1 MVDEQILTIY
11 QDQRKNMVNNPLR
24 DPKYRVQKLKDLY
37 QNILKLQPDICAA
50 LYLDLNKSATESYM
64 TEIGMVLSEISYMKK
79 HLKKFA
85 KPKKV
90 ATPLA
95 QFPAKSFRL
104 PCPKGQVLIISPWNY
119 PFMLSIEPL
128 VDAIAAGNCAILK
141 PSEHSP
147 YVSAIIEK
155 LIKMTFT
162 QNEVYTVLGGRE
174 ECSFLLD
181 LEFDHIF
188 FTGSTRVGK
197 IVMQKAAENFT
208 SVTLELGGKSPCIV
222 DETANIKL
230 AAKRIVFGKFLNCG
244 QTCVAPDYLLCHSS
258 IKDELIKEIE
268 RQIVLQYSVDP
279 LRNPDYPKMINQKQ
293 FEVSRNLIT
302 DDNVIFGGRFN
313 ENTLKIEPTLL
324 AADFDS
330 PSMQEEIFGP
340 IFPIIEFDNFDE
352 ILQKINTE
360 FNHPLAFYIFSSTK
374 RRINQA
380 LTTCDFGG
388 GCVNDCIIHLATSA
402 MPFGGLKHSGIGAYH
417 GKVGFE
423 TFSHIKSIVD
433 KKTWLDLPLRYQ
445 PYTKTKT
452 KLIKT
457 FVK

>member
-1 MVDEQILTIY
+1 MVNEEILQIY
-11 QDQRKNMVNNPLR
+11 QTQRKNMDTCPLR
-24 DPKYRVQKLKDLY
+24 QVNYRLEKLRELY
-37 QNILKLQPDICAA
+37 QNIVKAQAEICDA
-50 LYLDLNKSATESYM
+50 LRQDLNKSATESYM
-64 TEIGMVLSEISYMKK
+64 TEIGMVLSEISYMRK
-79 HLKKFA
+79 HLKSFA
-85 KPKKV
+85 KPKRV
-90 ATPLA
+90 HTPLA

-128 VDAIAAGNCAILK
+128 VNAIAAGNCVMLK

-147 YVSAIIEK
+147 HVTAVIKK
-155 LIKMTFT
+155 LIKATFT

-174 ECSFLLD
+174 SCSFLLD
-181 LEFDHIF
+181 LDFDHIF

-197 IVMQKAAENFT
+197 IVMQKAAEHFT

-244 QTCVAPDYLLCHSS
+244 QTCVAPDYLICHRS
-258 IKDELIKEIE
+258 IKRQLIQEIA

-293 FEVSRNLIT
+293 FNAAKDLISH
-302 DDNVIFGGRFN
+302 DNVIFGGRYN
-313 ENTLKIEPTLL
+313 ENTLKIEPTLIT
-324 AADFDS
+324 ANFNS

-340 IFPIIEFDNFDE
+340 ILPVLTFDNFDE
-352 ILQKINTE
+352 LLQVINAYH
-360 FNHPLAFYIFSSTK
+360 HPLAFYIFSSNQG
-374 RRINQA
+374 RIKKA
-380 LTTCDFGG
+380 LSYCSFGG

-402 MPFGGLKHSGIGAYH
+402 MPFGGLKHSGIGGYH

>member
-1 MVDEQILTIY
+1 MDNELIY
-11 QDQRKNMVNNPLR
+11 NAYNEQRKNILNCQLRNPN
-24 DPKYRVQKLKDLY
+24 YRIQKLRDLY
-37 QNILKLQPDICAA
+37 QNIVKLQNEICEA

-79 HLKKFA
+79 HIKRFA
-85 KPKKV
+85 KPQKV
-90 ATPLA
+90 KTPLA

-119 PFMLSIEPL
+119 PFMLALEPL
-128 VDAIAAGNCAILK
+128 VDAIAAGNCIVLK

-147 YVSAIIEK
+147 HVSSVIHK
-155 LIKMTFT
+155 LIKTTFT
-162 QNEVYTVLGGRE
+162 QNEVLTVLGGRE

-181 LEFDHIF
+181 LDFDHIF

-208 SVTLELGGKSPCIV
+208 SVTLELGGKSPCLV

-258 IKDELIKEIE
+258 IKNQLIHEIE
-268 RQIVLQYSVDP
+268 RQIVLQYTVAP

-293 FEVSRNLIT
+293 FDASKNLIT
-302 DDNVIFGGRFN
+302 NDNLIFGGRFN
-313 ENTLKIEPTLL
+313 SQTLKIEPTLL
-324 AADFDS
+324 SATFDS
-330 PSMQEEIFGP
+330 PAMQEEIFGP
-340 IFPIIEFDNFDE
+340 ILPIVTFDNFDE
-352 ILQKINTE
+352 ALQIINQHH
-360 FNHPLAFYIFSSTK
+360 HPLAFYIFSSNQ
-374 RRINQA
+374 RHIQQA

-402 MPFGGLKHSGIGAYH
+402 MPFGGLKHSGIGSYH
-417 GKVGFE
+417 GKAGFE

-445 PYTKTKT
+445 PYTKTKH
-452 KLIKT
+452 KMIKS

>member
-1 MVDEQILTIY
+1 MDNKQILEIY
-11 QDQRKNMVNNPLR
+11 QEQRKSITKNLLR

-37 QNILKLQPDICAA
+37 QNIIKLEPDICAA

-64 TEIGMVLSEISYMKK
+64 TEIGMVLSEITYMKK

-90 ATPLA
+90 KTPLA
-95 QFPAKSFRL
+95 QFHAKSFRL

-128 VDAIAAGNCAILK
+128 VDAIAAGNCVILK

-162 QNEVYTVLGGRE
+162 QNEVYTVMGGRE

-197 IVMQKAAENFT
+197 IVMQKAAETFT

-222 DETANIKL
+222 DETAKIKL

-244 QTCVAPDYLLCHSS
+244 QTCVAPDYLLCHNS

-268 RQIVLQYSVDP
+268 RQIILQYSVNP

-293 FEVSRNLIT
+293 FDASKKLIT
-302 DDNVIFGGRFN
+302 EDNVIFGGRYH
-313 ENTLKIEPTLL
+313 EGTLKIEPTLL
-324 AADFDS
+324 TADFDS

-340 IFPIIEFDNFDE
+340 ILPIITFDNFDE
-352 ILQKINTE
+352 ILQKINTA
-360 FNHPLAFYIFSSTK
+360 FNHPLAFYIFSSNK
-374 RRINQA
+374 RRINHA

-402 MPFGGLKHSGIGAYH
+402 MAFGGLKHSGIGAYH

-445 PYTKTKT
+445 PYSKIKT

>member
-1 MVDEQILTIY
+1 MVNEEILQIY
-11 QDQRKNMVNNPLR
+11 QTQRKNMDTCPLR
-24 DPKYRVQKLKDLY
+24 QVNYRLEKLRELY
-37 QNILKLQPDICAA
+37 QNIVKAQAEICEA
-50 LYLDLNKSATESYM
+50 LRQDLNKSATESYM
-64 TEIGMVLSEISYMKK
+64 TEIGMVLSEISYMQK
-79 HLKKFA
+79 HLKSFA
-85 KPKKV
+85 KPKRV
-90 ATPLA
+90 HTPLA

-128 VDAIAAGNCAILK
+128 VNAIAAGNCVMLK

-147 YVSAIIEK
+147 HVTAVIKK
-155 LIKMTFT
+155 LIKATFT
-162 QNEVYTVLGGRE
+162 HNEVYTVLGGRE
-174 ECSFLLD
+174 SCSFLLD
-181 LEFDHIF
+181 LDFDHIF

-197 IVMQKAAENFT
+197 IVMQKAAEHFT

-244 QTCVAPDYLLCHSS
+244 QTCVAPDYLICHSS
-258 IKDELIKEIE
+258 IKRQLIQEIA

-279 LRNPDYPKMINQKQ
+279 LRNPDYPKMINPKQ
-293 FEVSRNLIT
+293 FNAAKDLISH
-302 DDNVIFGGRFN
+302 DNVIFGGRYN
-313 ENTLKIEPTLL
+313 ENTLKIEPTLIT
-324 AADFDS
+324 ANFNS

-340 IFPIIEFDNFDE
+340 ILPVLTFENFDE
-352 ILQKINTE
+352 LLQVINTYH
-360 FNHPLAFYIFSSTK
+360 HPLAFYIFSSNQG
-374 RRINQA
+374 RIKKA
-380 LTTCDFGG
+380 LSYCNFGG

-402 MPFGGLKHSGIGAYH
+402 MPFGGLKHSGIGGYH

>member
-1 MVDEQILTIY
+1 MVNEMIY
-11 QDQRKNMVNNPLR
+11 ENYLEQRKNLLNCQLR
-24 DPKYRVQKLKDLY
+24 DPNYRVQKLRDLY
-37 QNILKLQPDICAA
+37 QNINKLQDEICAA

-79 HLKKFA
+79 HVKRFA

-95 QFPAKSFRL
+95 QFPSKSFRL

-119 PFMLSIEPL
+119 PFMLALEPL
-128 VDAIAAGNCAILK
+128 VDAIAAGNCIVLK

-147 YVSAIIEK
+147 HVSAIIQK

-162 QNEVYTVLGGRE
+162 QNEVLTVLGGRE

-181 LEFDHIF
+181 LDFDHIF

-258 IKDELIKEIE
+258 IKDQLIREIE
-268 RQIVLQYSVDP
+268 RQIVLQYSVNP

-293 FEVSRNLIT
+293 FDASQNLIT
-302 DDNVIFGGRFN
+302 KDNVIFGGRSN
-313 ENTLKIEPTLL
+313 PETLKIEPTLL
-324 AADFDS
+324 SADFDS
-330 PSMQEEIFGP
+330 PAMQEEIFGP
-340 IFPIIEFDNFDE
+340 ILPIITFDNFDE
-352 ILQKINTE
+352 ILQIINQYH
-360 FNHPLAFYIFSSTK
+360 HPLAFYIFSSNQ
-374 RRINQA
+374 RRIQQA

-402 MPFGGLKHSGIGAYH
+402 MPFGGLKHSGIGSYH
-417 GKVGFE
+417 GKTGFE

-445 PYTKTKT
+445 PYTKAKT
-452 KLIKT
+452 KLIKS

>member
-1 MVDEQILTIY
+1 MDNEIIFAAYLE
-11 QDQRKNMVNNPLR
+11 QRKNFINNQLR
-24 DPKYRVQKLKDLY
+24 NPKYRIQKLRDLY
-37 QNILKLQPDICAA
+37 QNIKKLESEICEA
-50 LYLDLNKSATESYM
+50 LRLDLNKSATESYM
-64 TEIGMVLSEISYMKK
+64 TEIGIVLSEISFMRK
-79 HLKKFA
+79 HITGFA
-85 KPKKV
+85 KPRKV

-95 QFPAKSFRL
+95 QFAAKSFRL

-128 VDAIAAGNCAILK
+128 VDAIAAGNCVVLK

-147 YVSAIIEK
+147 HVSAIIYK

-162 QNEVYTVLGGRE
+162 QNEVLTVLGGRE

-181 LEFDHIF
+181 LDFDHIF

-197 IVMQKAAENFT
+197 IVMQKAAEHFT

-230 AAKRIVFGKFLNCG
+230 AANRIVFGKFLNCG

-258 IKDELIKEIE
+258 IKDQLIKEIE

-279 LRNPDYPKMINQKQ
+279 LRNADYPKMINQKQ
-293 FEVSRNLIT
+293 YDASLRLINT
-302 DDNVIFGGRFN
+302 NNTIFGGRSN
-313 ENTLKIEPTLL
+313 NATLKIEPTLI

-340 IFPIIEFDNFDE
+340 VLPVLTFDNFDE
-352 ILQKINTE
+352 ILQKINTYH
-360 FNHPLAFYIFSSTK
+360 HPLAFYIFSANK

-380 LTTCDFGG
+380 LNTCDFGG

-402 MPFGGLKHSGIGAYH
+402 MPFGGLKHSGIGGYH
-417 GKVGFE
+417 GKIGFE

-433 KKTWLDLPLRYQ
+433 KKTWIDLPLRYQ

-452 KLIKT
+452 KLIKK